1 MNIHFSQQ
9 REDKT
14 HIHSYKICVNIVK
27 DEVLAVEVAQRGQ
40 YTLPSFFVL
49 VTFIFDVRIIFQAVD
64 RAEKV
69 GIEE

>member
-14 HIHSYKICVNIVK
+14 HIRSYKVCINIVK
-27 DEVLAVEVAQRGQ
+27 DEVPAVEVVQRGQ
-40 YTLPSFFVL
+40 YTLSSFFVL
-49 VTFIFDVRIIFQAVD
+49 VTFLFDVRIIFQAVD

>member
-1 MNIHFSQQ
+1 VNIHFSQY

-14 HIHSYKICVNIVK
+14 HIRSYKVCINIVE
-27 DEVLAVEVAQRGQ
+27 DEVPAVEVAQRGQ
-40 YTLPSFFVL
+40 YTLPSFLVL
-49 VTFIFDVRIIFQAVD
+49 VTFVFDVRTIFQAVD